1 MEERESF
8 RSRLGFILVSAGCA
22 IGIGNVWRF
31 PFITGQ
37 YGGAAFVLLYLFF
50 LVVLGWPVMTMEFA
64 VGRGSGKSVGSAFKL
79 LGPKGSR
86 WHLFSWFGIAG
97 NYLLM
102 MYYTTVAGWMLQY
115 AWKMLRGDFVG
126 LQQGGAGQIFGA
138 MLGDATGQL
147 FWMLVATAVGLWVV
161 SLGLEGGVE
170 KITKPMMLAL
180 LVLMVLL
187 AGHALSLE
195 GGIKGLEFYLV
206 PDFDRAF
213 KQGIW
218 TVVYAAMGQAFFTLS
233 LGIGALTIF
242 GSYIGR
248 EKSLPGESRTV
259 ILLDTF
265 VALMSGLIIFPCCFA
280 YSVTPDAGPSLIFI
294 TLPEVFARMIGG
306 RIWGTLFFV
315 FMCFASMST
324 VIAVFENIIA
334 MTMDS
339 AGWNRKKAVL
349 INAVL
354 LVVLSIPCPL
364 GYNVLSWVQ
373 PLGAGSTIL
382 DFEDFLVS
390 DNLLP
395 LGSLIYVLFCC
406 TRYGWGLDKFLQEA
420 NAGEGE
426 KMPASLGGYLTYV
439 LPWVIAIILVAGYVN
454 RFFK

>member
-115 AWKMLRGDFVG
+115 AWKMLRGNFVG

-280 YSVTPDAGPSLIFI
+280 YGVTPDAGPSLIFI

-373 PLGAGSTIL
+373 PLGTGSTIL